1 MSSPLYQSTI
11 IFKGNEKITNNYD
24 YMEKKFKLIIS
35 PERCD
40 AEALAHFIAELERLK
55 LGVLTNGEIVYDD
68 KNEKEVF
75 NLMEKCILNKE

>member
-1 MSSPLYQSTI
+1 
-11 IFKGNEKITNNYD
+11 
-24 YMEKKFKLIIS
+24 MEKKFKLIIS

-75 NLMEKCILNKE
+75 NLTAAFKKKFSDSNPHGSVS

>member
-1 MSSPLYQSTI
+1 MV
-11 IFKGNEKITNNYD
+11 
-24 YMEKKFKLIIS
+24 KKFKLIIS

>member
-1 MSSPLYQSTI
+1 
-11 IFKGNEKITNNYD
+11 
-24 YMEKKFKLIIS
+24 MEKKFKLKIF

-40 AEALAHFIAELERLK
+40 AEALEHFIAEL
-55 LGVLTNGEIVYDD
+55 D

>member
-1 MSSPLYQSTI
+1 MQW
-11 IFKGNEKITNNYD
+11 NEKITDNYD

>member
-1 MSSPLYQSTI
+1 MILTI
-11 IFKGNEKITNNYD
+11 IFKGNEKITDNYD

>member
-1 MSSPLYQSTI
+1 MRRLQ
-11 IFKGNEKITNNYD
+11 IT
-24 YMEKKFKLIIS
+24 MITWKIIS

>member
-1 MSSPLYQSTI
+1 
-11 IFKGNEKITNNYD
+11 
-24 YMEKKFKLIIS
+24 MEKKFKLIIS

-75 NLMEKCILNKE
+75 NLMEKCILNKPQIRN

>member
-1 MSSPLYQSTI
+1 
-11 IFKGNEKITNNYD
+11 
-24 YMEKKFKLIIS
+24 MEKKFKLIIS

-40 AEALAHFIAELERLK
+40 AEALAHFIAELK

>member
-1 MSSPLYQSTI
+1 
-11 IFKGNEKITNNYD
+11 
-24 YMEKKFKLIIS
+24 MEKKFKLIIS

-75 NLMEKCILNKE
+75 NLM

>member
-1 MSSPLYQSTI
+1 
-11 IFKGNEKITNNYD
+11 
-24 YMEKKFKLIIS
+24 MEKKFKLKIS

>member
-1 MSSPLYQSTI
+1 
-11 IFKGNEKITNNYD
+11 
-24 YMEKKFKLIIS
+24 MEKKFKLIIS

-75 NLMEKCILNKE
+75 NLLLPLWEILKDISIMG